1 MKLLRLKLL
10 TDFRGLQKG
19 FEIKFSSH
27 NKTDKIDPICFV
39 GPNGGGKSNVLEL
52 LCEIFYYFDMI
63 HLDYSDK
70 KNLHPKDFGFE
81 IEYIIGYAYNQ
92 PHQIKVVKE
101 EKEKAKVFRK
111 GINDYITIEEKEVIN
126 DILPSRI
133 IGYSSGMNEMISS
146 PFIKMQYHYFNE
158 YEKKVEDSIFDR
170 IEDSRLI
177 YMDHASNSAILIAN
191 YLLSDGKQLDII
203 CKHLGFTDLLSF
215 RIIVRLM
222 DYRNEKVT
230 LTPDLNQQIDF
241 LKKCATCFDDKS
253 PKQLVLD
260 YFVTDE
266 IRKAFRHYF
275 KSAFQLFRVF
285 QLLGLLNIHL
295 IQPKQRKQIRD
306 AVRDENIAI
315 EIPKASWDQS
325 IFLIRDIRL
334 KKAGVSTPIP
344 YKSISDGEHQF
355 MHVVGTVM
363 MMEEDDVLFL
373 LDEPET
379 HFNPGWRSK
388 LVNTLNRVTMHNE
401 KDIYGR
407 ERRQQEFIITTHSPF
422 ILSDCHTHNVFVFE
436 RNKEDKVE
444 KRQLD
449 IQTYGASSGVLLEEV
464 FNKES
469 TISDMAYA
477 ELQKLM
483 KKEVRSLE
491 DIEKIKNKARE
502 LGESAEKF
510 QLFSRLS
517 KLKKKIT

>member
-19 FEIKFSSH
+19 FEIKFSPH

-70 KNLHPKDFGFE
+70 KNLHPEDFGFE

-101 EKEKAKVFRK
+101 EKKKAKVFLK
-111 GINDYITIEEKEVIN
+111 EINDYITIEGEVIN

-133 IGYSSGMNEMISS
+133 IGYSSGLNEMISS

-191 YLLSDGKQLDII
+191 YLLSDKKKLDVL

-230 LTPDLNQQIDF
+230 LTPDLNRQIDF

-260 YFVTDE
+260 YFVTE
-266 IRKAFRHYF
+266 ATRKAFRHYF

-315 EIPKASWDQS
+315 EIPKPPRDQS
-325 IFLIRDIRL
+325 IFLIRHIRL
-334 KKAGVSTPIP
+334 KKAGVLTPKP
-344 YKSISDGEHQF
+344 YKSISK
-355 MHVVGTVM
+355 
-363 MMEEDDVLFL
+363 L
-373 LDEPET
+373 
-379 HFNPGWRSK
+379 SK
-388 LVNTLNRVTMHNE
+388 
-401 KDIYGR
+401 
-407 ERRQQEFIITTHSPF
+407 SF
-422 ILSDCHTHNVFVFE
+422 IL
-436 RNKEDKVE
+436 
-444 KRQLD
+444 
-449 IQTYGASSGVLLEEV
+449 
-464 FNKES
+464 
-469 TISDMAYA
+469 
-477 ELQKLM
+477 
-483 KKEVRSLE
+483 
-491 DIEKIKNKARE
+491 
-502 LGESAEKF
+502 
-510 QLFSRLS
+510 
-517 KLKKKIT
+517 